1 MENIEELYRLFLIS
15 RGVCT
20 DSRKLEEGQ
29 LFFALRGENF
39 DGNDFAE
46 IALKNGAMAVIIDN
60 PEKKNLQHAFF
71 VPNALVTLQQLA
83 GFHRKHF
90 HIPVIAITGSNG
102 KTTTKE
108 LVSSVL
114 SKKFQIKATTGNLNN
129 HIGVPLTLLSIQ
141 PNTEFAIIEM
151 GANHLGEIAYLCEI
165 AQPNHG
171 LITNIGR
178 AHLEGFG
185 NFDGIIKAKTELY
198 EFLALSNGLAFVNGK
213 DELLLT
219 KSNNLRRILYNSDS
233 SIVKG
238 EVIDS
243 TGYLKVNLRISNSEH
258 LLQTQLVGAY
268 NLSNIL
274 AAACIG
280 NYFGVKDDLIS
291 EAIEEYRPSNF
302 RSQYIETQYNKLVM
316 DAYNA
321 NPTSM
326 EVAITNFMNRPETPK
341 AAILGEMLEL
351 GIESL
356 KEHQVLVDKVASAN
370 VQKLFFVGKNFSNV
384 ALPSAAKYFENTS
397 LLKDYLR
404 ENPLQQYFILIKGS
418 RGNKLET
425 LLDVL

>member
-15 RGVCT
+15 KGVCT

-71 VPNALVTLQQLA
+71 VPNVLVTLQQLA

-90 HIPVIAITGSNG
+90 HIPVIAIAGSNG

-108 LVSSVL
+108 LVASVL
-114 SKKFQIKATTGNLNN
+114 SKKYQIKATTRNLNN

-165 AQPNHG
+165 ARPNHG

-185 NFDGIIKAKTELY
+185 NFEGIIKAKTELY

-219 KSNNLRRILYNSDS
+219 KSNNLRRILYNSDY

-280 NYFGVKDDLIS
+280 NYFGVEDDMIS
-291 EAIEEYRPSNF
+291 EAIEEYRPNNS
-302 RSQYIETQYNKLVM
+302 RSQYIETHYNKLVM

-356 KEHQVLVDKVASAN
+356 KEHQALVDKVASAN